1 LSGELQEVTTTAQ
14 WHPAT
19 PEQRKEL
26 VLLMEQLQLTCQST
40 LDQART
46 MFGEDDPK
54 TGKAED
60 VRAAVVRLEREL
72 ARESAVSAFA

>member
-1 LSGELQEVTTTAQ
+1 MAQ
-14 WHPAT
+14 RYPAT

-26 VLLMEQLQLTCQST
+26 ALQMEQLQIDCQT
-40 LDQART
+40 VVDQVRT

-54 TGKAED
+54 TGRAEE

-72 ARESAVSAFA
+72 ARESAASQSA

>member
-1 LSGELQEVTTTAQ
+1 
-14 WHPAT
+14 
-19 PEQRKEL
+19 
-26 VLLMEQLQLTCQST
+26 MEQVQLTCQST

-54 TGKAED
+54 TGRAED

-72 ARESAVSAFA
+72 ARDSAVSASA

>member
-1 LSGELQEVTTTAQ
+1 MAQ
-14 WHPAT
+14 RYPAT

-26 VLLMEQLQLTCQST
+26 AVQMEQLQTICQSVV
-40 LDQART
+40 DQVRT

-54 TGKAED
+54 TGRAEE

-72 ARESAVSAFA
+72 ARDSAVSQSA